1 MNTMQVRNRVFL
13 RYSEPVH
20 NFQEILQ
27 NLSDNNFTFETLKKA
42 ILILS
47 LAFGLSLS
55 SSAQTRQ
62 PDVKV
67 VKVFPNPA
75 TTYINFD
82 FDQSQDLTN
91 HSLKVF
97 NFIGKKIYESNM
109 LTRRTV
115 VNLNDY
121 FRGVY
126 TYQIT
131 DRNGYVIANGKFQV
145 SR

>member
-1 MNTMQVRNRVFL
+1 
-13 RYSEPVH
+13 
-20 NFQEILQ
+20 
-27 NLSDNNFTFETLKKA
+27 LKKSL
-42 ILILS
+42 IILS
-47 LAFGLSLS
+47 LTFGLAVS
-55 SSAQTRQ
+55 SFSQSRQ
-62 PDVKV
+62 PEIKV

-75 TTYINFD
+75 TTYVNFD
-82 FDQSQDLTN
+82 FDQSQDLTS

-97 NFIGKKIYESNM
+97 NFIGKKIFETNL

-115 VNLNDY
+115 INLNDY

-126 TYQIT
+126 TYQLT

>member
-1 MNTMQVRNRVFL
+1 MKRAFV
-13 RYSEPVH
+13 
-20 NFQEILQ
+20 
-27 NLSDNNFTFETLKKA
+27 
-42 ILILS
+42 ILS

-55 SSAQTRQ
+55 TSAQSRQ

-67 VKVFPNPA
+67 VKVYPNPA
-75 TTYINFD
+75 TTYLNFD
-82 FDQSQDLTN
+82 FDESQDLTN

-97 NFIGKKIYESNM
+97 NFIGKKIYETNM

-115 VNLNDY
+115 INLNDY

-126 TYQIT
+126 TYQLT

-145 SR
+145 AR

>member
-1 MNTMQVRNRVFL
+1 M
-13 RYSEPVH
+13 
-20 NFQEILQ
+20 
-27 NLSDNNFTFETLKKA
+27 KKSL
-42 ILILS
+42 IILS
-47 LAFGLSLS
+47 ITLGVAMTSFGQ
-55 SSAQTRQ
+55 ARQ
-62 PDVKV
+62 ADVKV

-97 NFIGKKIYESNM
+97 NFIGKKIYETNM

-145 SR
+145 QR

>member
-1 MNTMQVRNRVFL
+1 
-13 RYSEPVH
+13 
-20 NFQEILQ
+20 
-27 NLSDNNFTFETLKKA
+27 LKRA
-42 ILILS
+42 FVILS

-55 SSAQTRQ
+55 SSAQSRQ

-67 VKVFPNPA
+67 VKVYPNPA
-75 TTYINFD
+75 TTYLNFD
-82 FDQSQDLTN
+82 FDESQDLTN

-97 NFIGKKIYESNM
+97 NFIGKKIYETNM

-115 VNLNDY
+115 INLNDY

-126 TYQIT
+126 TYQLT

-145 SR
+145 AR

>member
-1 MNTMQVRNRVFL
+1 MIQVRNRVFL
-13 RYSEPVH
+13 RSSGPVH
-20 NFQEILQ
+20 NFYEILW
-27 NLSDNNFTFETLKKA
+27 LFSDNNFKFETLKKH
-42 ILILS
+42 LVILS
-47 LAFGLSLS
+47 LAIGLSHAS
-55 SSAQTRQ
+55 FAQARQ
-62 PDVKV
+62 ADVRV

-75 TTYINFD
+75 TTYVNFD
-82 FDQSQDLTN
+82 FDESQDLTN

-97 NFIGKKIYESNM
+97 NFIGKKIYETNI

-115 VNLNDY
+115 LNLNDY

-126 TYQIT
+126 TYQLT

>member
-1 MNTMQVRNRVFL
+1 M
-13 RYSEPVH
+13 
-20 NFQEILQ
+20 
-27 NLSDNNFTFETLKKA
+27 A
-42 ILILS
+42 I
-47 LAFGLSLS
+47 GLSHAS
-55 SSAQTRQ
+55 FAQARQ
-62 PDVKV
+62 ADVRV

-75 TTYINFD
+75 TTYVNFD
-82 FDQSQDLTN
+82 FDESQDLTN

-97 NFIGKKIYESNM
+97 NFIGKKIYETNI

-115 VNLNDY
+115 LNLNDY

-126 TYQIT
+126 TYQLT